1 MYIRMNNNY
10 HDLSS
15 IENKPAILSPFT
27 STSHEEDRK
36 VEALERFFN
45 GVTLDIAYLDNVV
58 ARMEKETSSQ
68 K

>member
-1 MYIRMNNNY
+1 MYMRMNNNY

-15 IENKPAILSPFT
+15 IKNKPATLSPFT

-36 VEALERFFN
+36 VNALARFFN
-45 GVTLDIAYLDNVV
+45 GLNLDIAYLDNVV
-58 ARMEKETSSQ
+58 AIIEKETNSQ